1 MNISVQFD
9 SLEEMAAFAAFV
21 SRAQAPAT
29 SATPAPAPAPE
40 VAPAPQAKPE
50 IKAVEPVKQ
59 VDAFVSVTPAL
70 GGMRFVIPDPIVHI
84 DNNVAPAPVAEPA
97 PAAKPRDFVLPA
109 TEPEGEKKKRGRPK
123 KLADAPDTGPSKRPE
138 IQEIPAGHAHV
149 ISGGANLPTISR
161 MAPIEF
167 DEDEGAEVG
176 TDNDEEAVKAPAPK
190 VQFSITPTVEE
201 EEREVEEG
209 LAALTSDV
217 PERKI
222 LTKDFRMDPQIYE
235 TPKIGVA
242 MEDAIAYLKTQGAS
256 IDDVTTFILE
266 NAGKFKA
273 FPKANPGENTI
284 RKFVQGKF

>member
-21 SRAQAPAT
+21 NRAQAPA
-29 SATPAPAPAPE
+29 APAPAPAVKAAE
-40 VAPAPQAKPE
+40 VAKPNDDVVVYATPTPQ
-50 IKAVEPVKQ
+50 
-59 VDAFVSVTPAL
+59 SVI
-70 GGMRFVIPDPIVHI
+70 RFSVPDPIVHI
-84 DNNVAPAPVAEPA
+84 ENSVAAPAPVVSEPVKAERP
-97 PAAKPRDFVLPA
+97 KDFVLPA

-123 KLADAPDTGPSKRPE
+123 KLADAPDTGPFTRPE

-149 ISGGANLPTISR
+149 ISGGANLPTTSR
-161 MAPIEF
+161 MVPIEF
-167 DEDEGAEVG
+167 DEDEGSEVG

-190 VQFSITPTVEE
+190 VQFNITPTVEE

-242 MEDAIAYLKTQGAS
+242 MEDAIAYLKQQGAS